1 MKNKN
6 QFKRVL
12 SVLIAISLLM
22 LSFTSCSFLKKA
34 TDTDAGSSTTDT
46 SSQTEKTT
54 PTSEETSTTAEEST
68 TTLPTTEE
76 PTAAQPVI
84 TTTQASEQYQEPE
97 QKKSTR
103 DLSAFK
109 GKKLIAITF
118 DDGPAGAASTGKL
131 LDNLDKY
138 NARVTFFVVGNRVAN
153 YASMLKR
160 EYEMGNQI
168 ASHSYTHAN
177 LAKLSEQKIKEEISK
192 TDSAIKKV
200 IGAAPDCLRPPYG
213 SLNDTVKKA
222 AGKHII
228 TWSIDTLDWK
238 NKNAETVCNNIV
250 NKAFDGAIVL
260 LHDLYPTSVDG
271 ALKAMK
277 ILQEKG
283 YAFVTVD
290 EMAELRGVKMT
301 NTKVYNNF
309 KPAS

>member
-1 MKNKN
+1 
-6 QFKRVL
+6 
-12 SVLIAISLLM
+12 
-22 LSFTSCSFLKKA
+22 
-34 TDTDAGSSTTDT
+34 
-46 SSQTEKTT
+46 
-54 PTSEETSTTAEEST
+54 ETSTTAEIST
-68 TTLPTTEE
+68 TTQVSTTAEPTTAA
-76 PTAAQPVI
+76 PVSTTAEL
-84 TTTQASEQYQEPE
+84 SEQDQESG
-97 QKKSTR
+97 QKHSTR
-103 DLSAFK
+103 DLSQFK

-118 DDGPAGAASTGKL
+118 DDGPAGADSTGKL

-153 YASMLKR
+153 YASTLKR

-168 ASHSYTHAN
+168 GSHSYTHAN
-177 LAKLSEQKIKEEISK
+177 LAKLSEQKIKDEISK

-200 IGAAPDCLRPPYG
+200 IGVEPDCMRPPYG
-213 SLNDTVKKA
+213 SINDTVKKVV
-222 AGKHII
+222 GKHII

-238 NKNAETVCNNIV
+238 YKNAETVCNNIV

-260 LHDLYPTSVDG
+260 LHDLYPTSVEG

-290 EMAELRGVKMT
+290 ELAELRGVKMS
-301 NTKVYNNF
+301 NSKVYNNF